1 VAAMTF
7 SWDLNTA
14 TLLALLTN
22 LVMLVVFAVR
32 THGKATSAVERAT
45 EAQKT
50 ADEAHV
56 AIGVLSSSLA
66 MFREHVAEK
75 YVDKN
80 SLREME
86 DRLTRAIEKVGE
98 RVDGA
103 LHRK

>member
-1 VAAMTF
+1 MVI

-22 LVMLVVFAVR
+22 LVLLVVFAVKTQQR
-32 THGKATSAVERAT
+32 AHSAYERAAG
-45 EAQKT
+45 AQKT

-66 MFREHVAEK
+66 MYREQVAEK

-86 DRLTRAIEKVGE
+86 ERLTRAIEKVGE